1 MQKVVLIEKLTDVIS
16 NKYEAVRVIA
26 KEARR
31 INSLLIRGAQG
42 ELDEKPTMMALKRV
56 LDGRVKFDY
65 AEPESVQPS
74 FEEDETE

>member
-1 MQKVVLIEKLTDVIS
+1 MQEVVLIEKLMEVIP

-42 ELDEKPTMMALKRV
+42 EIEEKPTMMALKRV
-56 LDGRVKFDY
+56 LDNKVKYDYVELDKIQPDFD
-65 AEPESVQPS
+65 EN
-74 FEEDETE
+74 EE

>member
-1 MQKVVLIEKLTDVIS
+1 MKEVVLIEKLTGVIE

-42 ELDEKPTMMALKRV
+42 EIEEKPTMMALKRV
-56 LDGRVKFDY
+56 LDNRVKFAYVD
-65 AEPESVQPS
+65 PEQYKPD
-74 FEEDETE
+74 FGADDE